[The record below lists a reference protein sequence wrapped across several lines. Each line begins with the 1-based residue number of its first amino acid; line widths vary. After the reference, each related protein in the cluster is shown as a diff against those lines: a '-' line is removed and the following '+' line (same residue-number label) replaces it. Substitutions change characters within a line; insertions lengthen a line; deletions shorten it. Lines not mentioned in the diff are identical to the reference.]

1 MKNSKSGSQSAEQAP
16 AASTGLRERIVS
28 HAGRLSPQQRKIA
41 EYSLE
46 HMQEIPF
53 LSVPELAERT
63 GASEATV
70 VRFCQRIGYS
80 GYADLKMALI
90 DLAREEMKSSNT
102 EQDERSDT
110 DIGKD
115 FLAAM
120 AKLEQ
125 QNIQRTLDHIDR
137 GSVSKAAASLFKAD
151 HIFSF
156 GLGISA
162 YLADFAAYLFT
173 EYGLRSTCLTTRYTS
188 PREQLV
194 VLRPTD
200 LVVAFSFPPYSRQ
213 TLEVLEEARERGVPT
228 VVMTDR
234 PTAPAV
240 ALANEALV
248 VSSHGMSFNNA
259 TSAATV
265 VLNAIVLEIAA
276 RHRGET
282 TDAISRINRILR
294 DQTYAVSDGR

>member
-1 MKNSKSGSQSAEQAP
+1 
-16 AASTGLRERIVS
+16 
-28 HAGRLSPQQRKIA
+28 
-41 EYSLE
+41 
-46 HMQEIPF
+46 MQEIPF

-80 GYADLKMALI
+80 GYADLKMALV
-90 DLAREEMKSSNT
+90 DLAREEIKSSSPGW
-102 EQDERSDT
+102 DVGDGA
-110 DIGKD
+110 DFGKD

-125 QNIQRTLDHIDR
+125 LNIERTLDSIDR
-137 GSVSKAAASLFKAD
+137 ATFGKVAASLFKAD
-151 HIFSF
+151 HIYSF

-173 EYGLRSTCLTTRYTS
+173 EHGMRSTCLTTRYTS

-200 LVVAFSFPPYSRQ
+200 LVIAFSFPPYSKQ
-213 TLEVLEEARERGVPT
+213 TLEVLEEAGERGVPT
-228 VVMTDR
+228 VVVTDR

-240 ALANEALV
+240 AIARDTLV

-265 VLNAIVLEIAA
+265 LLNAIVLEIAA

-294 DQTYAVSDGR
+294 EQTYAVDGAR

>member
-1 MKNSKSGSQSAEQAP
+1 MKTKESKGILP
-16 AASTGLRERIVS
+16 VDGGTGDSSLRQRIVENVAS
-28 HAGRLSPQQRKIA
+28 LSPQQRVIA
-41 EYSLE
+41 EYFLD

-80 GYADLKMALI
+80 GYSDLKMALV
-90 DLAREEMKSSNT
+90 DLAREEMKATS
-102 EQDERSDT
+102 T
-110 DIGKD
+110 DFSMANSAEVSKD

-120 AKLEQ
+120 GKLEQ
-125 QNIQRTLDHIDR
+125 HNIERTVENIDR
-137 GSVSKAAASLFKAD
+137 RSFGQVAASIFKAD
-151 HIFSF
+151 HVYTF

-173 EYGLRSTCLTTRYTS
+173 EYGLRSSCLGTRYTS

-194 VLRPTD
+194 VLRPSD
-200 LVVAFSFPPYSRQ
+200 LLIAFSLPPYSKQ
-213 TLEVLEEARERGVPT
+213 TLEVLEECADKGIPT
-228 VVMTDR
+228 VVITDKT
-234 PTAPAV
+234 TAPGV
-240 ALANEALV
+240 AFSRDALV

-259 TSAATV
+259 TSSANV
-265 VLNAIVLEIAA
+265 VLNALVLEIAS

-282 TDAISRINRILR
+282 ADAISRINRILR
-294 DQTYAVSDGR
+294 EQTYLVDDDR